1 MKHTEC
7 EDCELSQGD
16 CGHHFKSEIYSNTG
30 ITTNYDIASLSAC
43 DQYGNC
49 MFFKSK
55 TEPNGD
61 LISRKAL
68 EEVINDL
75 FITGEYDCNS
85 VLKAIDNAPTVD
97 LDKTS
102 FIEGFKAG
110 CEHGKKCYE
119 RPQGAWITTTRNN
132 LFGEE
137 VSCYKCSICG
147 QSHIPL
153 MMTLIFEKIPF
164 CPNCGA
170 DMKGGAK

>member
-55 TEPNGD
+55 AKLKGD
-61 LISRKAL
+61 LISREAL

-75 FITGEYDCNS
+75 FRSGEYDCNS
-85 VLKAIDNAPTVD
+85 VLIAIDNAPAVGPKQGEWIQD
-97 LDKTS
+97 NLGDRFCSECGGYALYHELGLK
-102 FIEGFKAG
+102 IES
-110 CEHGKKCYE
+110 
-119 RPQGAWITTTRNN
+119 R
-132 LFGEE
+132 
-137 VSCYKCSICG
+137 
-147 QSHIPL
+147 
-153 MMTLIFEKIPF
+153 F

-170 DMKGGAK
+170 YMKGGAE